1 MNLWEEGNHAV
12 TYTNLSILRVK
23 EESSTS
29 TSWDSF
35 TYKILWYKVKVWDI
49 MKPIDMMVTD
59 YNCEYLGLSRLCL
72 MESAGKSLAE
82 EVGKIAVYTFSK
94 PVKVVIFTGS
104 GGNGGD
110 GFVAAR
116 YLLNRGYDVDI
127 YMLKDNIHSEE
138 AKTNFEI
145 LKNMKPRLSRL
156 NIYNLKTLA
165 DINGC
170 EVAKSGHNEFVIVD
184 GLLGTGIKGKLQTNV
199 RRAIE
204 VINDSKGIKISVD
217 VPSGM
222 DPLTGNVDDLAVI
235 PDYTISFHKIKTGV
249 RNAEEEVVG
258 GLVTADIGIP
268 FEAEYFVNYGD
279 FLRLKNRS
287 VNSHKGNNGRL
298 LIVGG
303 NKDYSGAPAIAGMA
317 ASGAGADLVYLA
329 SPEKAAQA
337 IKSTSP
343 DLIVKALP
351 GDKLSLEHA
360 DEIIKLSENVDALL
374 FGPGAGID
382 DETSKLFNV
391 LVTKIK
397 KPIVLDADSL
407 KQVEMA
413 LIKNRDDIVLTPHIF
428 EFKSFFN
435 VVDDLKLDI
444 DSYDFKKVDEN
455 ITCFQQISRQIN
467 ATVIV
472 KGQYDLILSGTKFRI
487 NKSGNPGMTVGGTGD
502 ALAGITTSLL
512 SQGLNTF
519 DSACL
524 GVFINGLAGDEAFKV
539 KGNGFSATDLVSYIG
554 NVIKNGLR

>member
-1 MNLWEEGNHAV
+1 
-12 TYTNLSILRVK
+12 
-23 EESSTS
+23 
-29 TSWDSF
+29 
-35 TYKILWYKVKVWDI
+35 
-49 MKPIDMMVTD
+49 MMVTD
-59 YNCEYLGLSRLCL
+59 NNCEYLGLSRLCL

-127 YMLKDNIHSEE
+127 YMLKDNIRSPYS
-138 AKTNFEI
+138 KTNLEI
-145 LKNMKPRLSRL
+145 LMNMKPRLSRL
-156 NIYNLKTLA
+156 NIFNLKTLE
-165 DINGC
+165 DIDNC
-170 EVAKSGHNEFVIVD
+170 EVAKSNDSEFIIVD
-184 GLLGTGIKGKLQTNV
+184 GLLGTGIKGKLQTNI

-204 VINDSKGIKISVD
+204 LINESKGIKISVD

-222 DPLTGNVDDLAVI
+222 DPLTGEIADLAVV

-279 FLRLKNRS
+279 FLRLENR
-287 VNSHKGNNGRL
+287 NPKSHKGNNGKL

-303 NKDYSGAPAIAGMA
+303 NKDYAGAPAIAGMA
-317 ASGAGADLVYLA
+317 AIGAGADLVYVA
-329 SPEKAAQA
+329 SPEKAAEA

-343 DLIVKALP
+343 DLIVKSLE
-351 GDKLSLEHA
+351 GDKLSLNHL
-360 DEIIKLSENVDALL
+360 DEILNLAENADAVLI
-374 FGPGAGID
+374 GPGAGID
-382 DETSKLFNV
+382 EDTSKLFNV

-397 KPIVLDADSL
+397 KPIVLDADAL
-407 KQVEMA
+407 KQVEIS
-413 LIKNRDDIVLTPHIF
+413 LIKSREDIILTPHIS
-428 EFKSFFN
+428 EFKSIFKVKDN
-435 VVDDLKLDI
+435 LKLDI
-444 DSYDFKKVDEN
+444 DSYDFKHVNEN
-455 ITCFQQISRQIN
+455 ITKFQQITRQIKGS
-467 ATVIV
+467 VIV
-472 KGQYDLILSGTKFRI
+472 KGQHDLILSGTKFRI
-487 NKSGNPGMTVGGTGD
+487 NRSGNAGMTVGGTGD
-502 ALAGITTSLL
+502 ALSGIATSLL

-524 GVFINGLAGDEAFKV
+524 AIFINGLAGDEAFKV

-554 NVIKNGLR
+554 SVIKNGLC

>member
-1 MNLWEEGNHAV
+1 M
-12 TYTNLSILRVK
+12 R
-23 EESSTS
+23 
-29 TSWDSF
+29 
-35 TYKILWYKVKVWDI
+35 
-49 MKPIDMMVTD
+49 PIDMMVAD

-116 YLLNRGYDVDI
+116 YLLNRGYEVDI
-127 YMLKDNIHSEE
+127 YMLKDNIRSEQSRI
-138 AKTNFEI
+138 NLEI
-145 LKNMKPRLSRL
+145 LENMKPRLSRL
-156 NIYNLKTLA
+156 NIYNLKTLD
-165 DINGC
+165 DINSC
-170 EVAKSGHNEFVIVD
+170 EVAKTSDSEFIIVD
-184 GLLGTGIKGKLQTNV
+184 GLLGTGIKGKLQTNIK
-199 RRAIE
+199 RAIE

-222 DPLTGNVDDLAVI
+222 DPLNGEVSDLAVV

-279 FLRLKNRS
+279 FLRLKNRDS
-287 VNSHKGNNGRL
+287 TSHKGNNGRL

-303 NKDYSGAPAIAGMA
+303 SGDYSGAPAIAGMA
-317 ASGAGADLVYLA
+317 AIGTGCDLVYVA
-329 SPEKAAQA
+329 APFNAAQA

-343 DLIVKALP
+343 DLIVKSLD
-351 GDKLSLEHA
+351 GDKLSLSHL
-360 DEIIKLSENVDALL
+360 DEILELSDKIDAVLI
-374 FGPGAGID
+374 GPGAGID
-382 DETSKLFNV
+382 DETSKLLNV

-407 KQVEMA
+407 KQVELS
-413 LIKNRDDIVLTPHIF
+413 LIKNRDDMILTPHIF

-435 VVDDLKLDI
+435 VSNDLKLDI

-455 ITCFQQISRQIN
+455 ITEFQQISRQIK
-467 ATVIV
+467 ASVIV

-502 ALAGITTSLL
+502 ALAGIAAGLL
-512 SQGLNTF
+512 SQGLSSF

-524 GVFINGLAGDEAFKV
+524 AAFVNGVAGDVAFDE
-539 KGNGFSATDLVSYIG
+539 KGNGFSATDLVSHIG
-554 NVIKNGLR
+554 SVIKNGLC

>member
-1 MNLWEEGNHAV
+1 
-12 TYTNLSILRVK
+12 
-23 EESSTS
+23 
-29 TSWDSF
+29 
-35 TYKILWYKVKVWDI
+35 
-49 MKPIDMMVTD
+49 MMVTD

-116 YLLNRGYDVDI
+116 YRLNRGYEVDI
-127 YMLKDNIHSEE
+127 YMLKDNIRSEQSRI
-138 AKTNFEI
+138 NLEI
-145 LKNMKPRLSRL
+145 LENMKPRLSRL
-156 NIYNLKTLA
+156 NIYNLKTLD
-165 DINGC
+165 DINIC
-170 EVAKSGHNEFVIVD
+170 EVAKTSDSEFIIVD
-184 GLLGTGIKGKLQTNV
+184 GLLGTGIKGKLQTNIK
-199 RRAIE
+199 RAIE

-222 DPLTGNVDDLAVI
+222 DPLNGEVSDLAVV

-279 FLRLKNRS
+279 FLRLKNRDS
-287 VNSHKGNNGRL
+287 TSHKGNNGRL

-303 NKDYSGAPAIAGMA
+303 SGDYSGAPAIAGMA
-317 ASGAGADLVYLA
+317 AIGTGCDLVYVA
-329 SPEKAAQA
+329 APFNAAQA

-343 DLIVKALP
+343 DLIVKSLD
-351 GDKLSLEHA
+351 GDKLSLSHL
-360 DEIIKLSENVDALL
+360 DEILELSDKVDAVLI
-374 FGPGAGID
+374 GPGAGID
-382 DETSKLFNV
+382 DETSKLLNV

-407 KQVEMA
+407 KQVDLS
-413 LIKNRDDIVLTPHIF
+413 LIKNRDDMILTPHIF

-435 VVDDLKLDI
+435 VSNDLKLDI

-455 ITCFQQISRQIN
+455 ITEFQQISRQIK
-467 ATVIV
+467 ASVIV

-487 NKSGNPGMTVGGTGD
+487 NKSGNSGMTVGGTGD
-502 ALAGITTSLL
+502 ALAGIAAGLL
-512 SQGLNTF
+512 SQGLSSF

-524 GVFINGLAGDEAFKV
+524 AAFVNGVAGDRAFDE
-539 KGNGFSATDLVSYIG
+539 KGNGFSATDLVSHIG
-554 NVIKNGLR
+554 SVIKNGLC

>member
-1 MNLWEEGNHAV
+1 
-12 TYTNLSILRVK
+12 
-23 EESSTS
+23 
-29 TSWDSF
+29 
-35 TYKILWYKVKVWDI
+35 
-49 MKPIDMMVTD
+49 MMVTD

-127 YMLKDNIHSEE
+127 YMLKDNIRSKE
-138 AKTNFEI
+138 AKVNFEI
-145 LKNMKPRLSRL
+145 LQNMKPRLSRL
-156 NIYNLKTLA
+156 NIYNLKTL
-165 DINGC
+165 DEINDT
-170 EVAKSGHNEFVIVD
+170 EVAKSEDSEYVIVD
-184 GLLGTGIKGKLQTNV
+184 GLLGTGIKGNLQTNV
-199 RRAIE
+199 KRAIE
-204 VINDSKGIKISVD
+204 IINQSNGVKISVD

-222 DPLTGNVDDLAVI
+222 DPLTGEVNDLAVV

-249 RNAEEEVVG
+249 RDADEELVG

-268 FEAEYFVNYGD
+268 FEAEYFVNFGD
-279 FLRLKNRS
+279 FLRLKNRDEK
-287 VNSHKGNNGRL
+287 SHKGNNGRL

-303 NKDYSGAPAIAGMA
+303 SEDYSGAPAIAGMA
-317 ASGAGADLVYLA
+317 AIGAGCDLVYVA
-329 SPEKAAQA
+329 TPEKSARA

-343 DLIVKALP
+343 DLIVKSLE
-351 GDKLSLEHA
+351 GDKLSLNHSG
-360 DEIIKLSENVDALL
+360 EILDMVENVDAVLI
-374 FGPGAGID
+374 GPGAGID

-391 LVTKIK
+391 LVAKIK

-407 KQVEMA
+407 KQVEMS
-413 LIKNRDDIVLTPHIF
+413 LIKNREDIILTPHIF

-435 VVDDLKLDI
+435 VDGDLKLDI
-444 DSYDFKKVDEN
+444 DSYDFNKVDEN
-455 ITCFQQISRQIN
+455 ITQFQKITRQIK

-472 KGQYDLILSGTKFRI
+472 KGQYDLILSGTRFRI
-487 NKSGNPGMTVGGTGD
+487 NKSGNSGMTVGGTGD
-502 ALAGITTSLL
+502 ALAGINASLIA
-512 SQGLNTF
+512 QGLNSF

-524 GVFINGLAGDEAFKV
+524 GAFINGVAGEKAFDE

-554 NVIKNGLR
+554 SVIKDGLC

>member
-1 MNLWEEGNHAV
+1 MHP
-12 TYTNLSILRVK
+12 
-23 EESSTS
+23 
-29 TSWDSF
+29 
-35 TYKILWYKVKVWDI
+35 
-49 MKPIDMMVTD
+49 MDMMVTD

-116 YLLNRGYDVDI
+116 YLLNRGYDVDV
-127 YMLKDNIHSEE
+127 YMLKDNIHSSESR
-138 AKTNFEI
+138 TNFEI
-145 LKNMKPRLSRL
+145 LENMKPRLSRL
-156 NIYNLKTLA
+156 NIYNLKTLQ
-165 DINGC
+165 DINNC
-170 EVAKSGHNEFVIVD
+170 EVAKSTDSEYVIVD
-184 GLLGTGIKGKLQTNV
+184 GLLGTGIKGSLQTNI

-204 VINDSKGIKISVD
+204 IINESKGIKISVD

-268 FEAEYFVNYGD
+268 FEAEYFVSYGD
-279 FLRLKNRS
+279 FLRLKNRNLS
-287 VNSHKGNNGRL
+287 SHKGNNGRL

-303 NKDYSGAPAIAGMA
+303 NADYSGAPAIAGMA
-317 ASGAGADLVYLA
+317 AIGAGADLVYVA
-329 SPEKAAQA
+329 SPEKSAEA

-343 DLIVKALP
+343 DLIVKSLE
-351 GDKLSLEHA
+351 GDKLSLSHL
-360 DEIIKLSENVDALL
+360 DEILKISDNVDAVLI
-374 FGPGAGID
+374 GPGAGID

-391 LVTKIK
+391 LAAKIK
-397 KPIVLDADSL
+397 KPIVMDADSL
-407 KQVEMA
+407 KQVELS
-413 LIKNRDDIVLTPHIF
+413 LIKNREDIILTPHIF

-435 VVDDLKLDI
+435 VEDDLKLDI
-444 DSYDFKKVDEN
+444 DSYDFRKVDEN
-455 ITCFQQISRQIN
+455 ITEFQQIARGIKG
-467 ATVIV
+467 TVIV
-472 KGQYDLILSGTKFRI
+472 KGQYDLILQGTKFRI

-502 ALAGITTSLL
+502 ALAGIVTGLL

-519 DSACL
+519 DCACL
-524 GVFINGLAGDEAFKV
+524 GVFINGLAGDMAYDE

-554 NVIKNGLR
+554 GVIKDGLC

>member
-1 MNLWEEGNHAV
+1 M
-12 TYTNLSILRVK
+12 
-23 EESSTS
+23 
-29 TSWDSF
+29 
-35 TYKILWYKVKVWDI
+35 
-49 MKPIDMMVTD
+49 DMMVTD

-116 YLLNRGYDVDI
+116 YLLNRGYDVDV
-127 YMLKDNIHSEE
+127 YMLKDNIHSSE
-138 AKTNFEI
+138 ARTNFEI
-145 LKNMKPRLSRL
+145 LENMKPRLSRL
-156 NIYNLKTLA
+156 NIYNLKTLQ

-170 EVAKSGHNEFVIVD
+170 EVANSADSEYVIVD
-184 GLLGTGIKGKLQTNV
+184 GLLGTGIKGSLQTNI

-204 VINDSKGIKISVD
+204 IINESKGIKISVD

-268 FEAEYFVNYGD
+268 FEAEYFVSYGD
-279 FLRLKNRS
+279 FLRLKNRTLS
-287 VNSHKGNNGRL
+287 SHKGNNGRL

-303 NKDYSGAPAIAGMA
+303 SADYSGAPAIAGMA
-317 ASGAGADLVYLA
+317 AIGAGADLVYVA
-329 SPEKAAQA
+329 SPEKSAEA

-343 DLIVKALP
+343 DLIVKSLE
-351 GDKLSLEHA
+351 GDKLSLSHL
-360 DEIIKLSENVDALL
+360 DEILKISDNVDAVLM
-374 FGPGAGID
+374 GPGAGID

-391 LVTKIK
+391 LASKIK
-397 KPIVLDADSL
+397 KPIVMDADSL
-407 KQVEMA
+407 KQVELS
-413 LIKNRDDIVLTPHIF
+413 LIKNREDIILTPHIF

-435 VVDDLKLDI
+435 VENDLKLDI

-455 ITCFQQISRQIN
+455 ITQFQQIVRRIKG
-467 ATVIV
+467 TVIV
-472 KGQYDLILSGTKFRI
+472 KGQYDLILQGTKFRI

-502 ALAGITTSLL
+502 ALAGIVTGLL

-519 DSACL
+519 DCACL
-524 GVFINGLAGDEAFKV
+524 GVFINGLAGDRAYDE

-554 NVIKNGLR
+554 GVIKDVLC